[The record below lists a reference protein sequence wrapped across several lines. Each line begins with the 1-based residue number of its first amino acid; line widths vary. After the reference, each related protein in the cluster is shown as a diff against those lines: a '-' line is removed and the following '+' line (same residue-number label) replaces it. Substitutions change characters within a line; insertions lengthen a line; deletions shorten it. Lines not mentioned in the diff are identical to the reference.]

1 MEEVYK
7 CEQIPII
14 VCVPDNTVSLCLNAT
29 VIDKNKK
36 MLEVTNTM
44 EIADLYEA
52 RVKGEEWA
60 DENVEYVINPDFEGD
75 ADD

>member
-1 MEEVYK
+1 MKEVYE
-7 CEQIPII
+7 CEQIPLI
-14 VCVPDNTVSLCLNAT
+14 VYVPDNTVSLCLNAT
-29 VIDKNKK
+29 VLTKDKK

-44 EIADLYEA
+44 EMADLYEA
-52 RVKGEEWA
+52 RVKGEEWE